1 MIGAVGS
8 GRLRIGLA
16 LALLLASPAGLRAS
30 VGVPPI
36 RVRQL
41 ILHLEGT
48 MASDRATAATLGF
61 QAVSFGVKGQDPR
74 LRLWLGVDK
83 AYPLGDYPVLGKD
96 ILENVRMYDPNFFVV
111 GSRELVRRF
120 LELQPGTRVVL
131 EALVDRGLRTFLL
144 RHVDVA
150 PGPH

>member
-8 GRLRIGLA
+8 GRLRIVLA
-16 LALLLASPAGLRAS
+16 LALLLASPAGPHAS

-48 MASDRATAATLGF
+48 MASDRAIAAATGF
-61 QAVSFGVKGQDPR
+61 QAVSFGVMGRDPR

-96 ILENVRMYDPNFFVV
+96 ILENVRMYDPNFFAV
-111 GSRELVRRF
+111 GPRDLLGRF
-120 LELQPGTRVVL
+120 LDVQPGTRVVL
-131 EALVDRGLRTFLL
+131 EALVDRGSRTFFL

-150 PGPH
+150 AGRY

>member
-8 GRLRIGLA
+8 GRLGIGLA
-16 LALLLASPAGLRAS
+16 LAVLLASPAGPRAS
-30 VGVPPI
+30 LNLPPI
-36 RVRQL
+36 QLRQL

-48 MASDRATAATLGF
+48 MASDRATAAAVGF
-61 QAVSFGVKGQDPR
+61 QAVSFGVKGQDPL

-96 ILENVRMYDPNFFVV
+96 ILENVYMYDPNFFVV
-111 GSRELVRRF
+111 GSRDMVRRF
-120 LELQPGTRVVL
+120 LDLQPGTRVVL
-131 EALVDRGLRTFLL
+131 EALVDRGSRTFFL

-150 PGPH
+150 DSRR

>member
-8 GRLRIGLA
+8 GRLGIGLA
-16 LALLLASPAGLRAS
+16 LAVLLASPAGPRAS
-30 VGVPPI
+30 LNLPPI
-36 RVRQL
+36 QLRQL

-48 MASDRATAATLGF
+48 MASDPATAAAVGF

-111 GSRELVRRF
+111 GSRELVGRF
-120 LELQPGTRVVL
+120 LDLQPGTRVVL
-131 EALVDRGLRTFLL
+131 EALVDRGSRTFLL

-150 PGPH
+150 AGSH